1 MHSHAQAP
9 ASMKGKTAKEV
20 AREIENADPL
30 KVGEPGPSHPS
41 LHSRTKRTTD
51 CISNSHM
58 IALALNL
65 GCAQTEL
72 APNQSIAHPPLTR
85 LETTLFLPP
94 WQDADKQAES
104 IRFQTAVVACVI
116 ARLLTG
122 RQCVAPGREALINS
136 CCVGREGL
144 GGHKESVA

>member
-1 MHSHAQAP
+1 MHSHPQAP

-72 APNQSIAHPPLTR
+72 APNHPINQSLTLR
-85 LETTLFLPP
+85 YETRDYPLPP
-94 WQDADKQAES
+94 TLAGRGQAGRVDS
-104 IRFQTAVVACVI
+104 LPNRRGGMRDRATAH
-116 ARLLTG
+116 R
-122 RQCVAPGREALINS
+122 
-136 CCVGREGL
+136 
-144 GGHKESVA
+144 